1 MIIAVNAGRGRKVG
15 FAMKK
20 TSKLFV
26 CATMI
31 ICILGSVTVFAAGY
45 DHIIANPIDGDA
57 TVTVQMKVQKEKDIA
72 YAIRSSYGDST
83 ENDLIQYVRQYSFL
97 DENGMDR
104 NPSFDPYNKKD
115 VVAKT
120 DTDKMF
126 LQTVYIGDER
136 VPVGIDGTIGWI
148 GAGHGGNV
156 AMKVTVPNHGLS
168 YDSIGKVYT
177 DASTRHG
184 YNGKTATWTLLRI
197 VDENTLVFLSSW
209 YPKYWGSGITT
220 NGNPAFLTAFGKD
233 KDGNMK
239 ITCGDE
245 TLTVTA
251 ASGSK
256 MLTASYTMDKQE
268 VYVVNNGAKTYVT
281 EAAKNYTGEYVCFE
295 EEYTVKNPATVAAA
309 IAENVGK
316 YTQNPNLAVGD
327 DYITFKIN
335 YKYYPDGTCL
345 QDWETTF
352 HADIRMHMYG
362 GIQWPAR
369 TVDDN
374 DLYVYI
380 PNTKE
385 FTYNDATYNYAVPRL
400 STTMPSVRIAKSA
413 ENVKFTP
420 KSSIVAYDT
429 YRNDGYTANRRVDLA
444 GKINGDTKT
453 LSQVFA
459 GGFLPIDDGA
469 NEIRSKN
476 TYASNYLY
484 NSKKAYF
491 HFIDERFYENHKNDE
506 NTIIG
511 KTIKGTAYKKYANDF
526 GDDFSYSYYTV
537 PFERGAKKQ
546 LYIYID
552 IFNSNTTKTFDI
564 SALEDYE
571 IEKLEEI
578 NLAKADGW
586 KIEGNTLSVTSG
598 DTANESSSLVLCATY
613 KKGIEDR
620 IASLPDVY
628 AATDAAEIARIDA
641 DIKEIGLAEDKYSNI
656 AKFNGLKALMT
667 AELTSQKLSTATAE
681 DIEEIEAMI
690 RIGAEVDKNSAAYMA
705 YQAVK
710 KAQPISCDIFF
721 ANGDNVYLSNK
732 ITNPGYRE
740 DAKYIILLAFY
751 NDTELI
757 DIKIIGKKETRAE
770 AEYVDTCAED
780 WPLGANKVKAFV
792 WDDLS
797 KFVPLGEAIT
807 KTH

>member
-1 MIIAVNAGRGRKVG
+1 MIAVNLGRGRKGG

-20 TSKLFV
+20 TIRFFV
-26 CATMI
+26 CVTTI
-31 ICILGSVTVFAAGY
+31 ICILASVTGFAAE
-45 DHIIANPIDGDA
+45 DHIITNPIDTDA
-57 TVTVQMKVQKEKDIA
+57 TVTIQMKVQKEKDIA

-104 NPSFDPYNKKD
+104 NPSFDPYNIKD

-156 AMKVTVPNHGLS
+156 AMKATVPNHGLS

-177 DASTRHG
+177 DASTKHG
-184 YNGKTATWTLLRI
+184 YNGKAATWTLLRI
-197 VDENTLVFLSSW
+197 VDENTLIFLSSW

-233 KDGNMK
+233 KDGNIT

-256 MLTASYTMDKQE
+256 MLTPSYTMDKQE
-268 VYVVNNGAKTYVT
+268 VYVVNNGVKTYVT
-281 EAAKNYTGEYVCFE
+281 EAATNYTGEYVCFE

-309 IAENVGK
+309 IAANVGK
-316 YTQNPNLAVGD
+316 YTENPNLAVGD
-327 DYITFKIN
+327 DYITFKLN
-335 YKYYPDGTCL
+335 YKYYPDGTCI

-362 GIQWPAR
+362 GIQWVAR
-369 TVDDN
+369 TVNNTDF
-374 DLYVYI
+374 YVYI

-385 FTYNDATYNYAVPRL
+385 FADKSSNVYNYAKPRL
-400 STTMPSVRIAKSA
+400 SAALPNLRIAKST

-420 KSSIVAYDT
+420 ISTTVAYDT
-429 YRNDGYTANRRVDLA
+429 YKDDSYTANRRVDLA
-444 GKINGDTKT
+444 GKINGETKT

-469 NEIRSKN
+469 NDIRSKN
-476 TYASNYLY
+476 TYASHYLY
-484 NSKKAYF
+484 SNKKSYF
-491 HFIDERFYENHKNDE
+491 HFIDEQFYENHKNEE

-537 PFERGAKKQ
+537 PFERGASRQ

-564 SALEDYE
+564 SALEEYE

-578 NLAKADGW
+578 NLAATDGW
-586 KIEGNTLSVTSG
+586 EIDENTLSVTSG
-598 DTANESSSLVLCATY
+598 DTTNESSSLVLCATY
-613 KKGIEDR
+613 TKGIEDR
-620 IASLPDVY
+620 IAALPDTY
-628 AATDAAEIARIDA
+628 AAENAAEIAKIDA
-641 DIKEIGLAEDKYSNI
+641 DIKEIGLTEDKYSNI
-656 AKFNGLKALMT
+656 AKFNGLKTSMT
-667 AELTSQKLSTATAE
+667 AGLTEEKLATATA
-681 DIEEIEAMI
+681 DNIEEIEAMI
-690 RIGAEVDKNSAAYMA
+690 KVGAEIDKNSDAYKA
-705 YQAVK
+705 YEAVK
-710 KAQPISCDIFF
+710 KAQPISCDISFG
-721 ANGDNVYLSNK
+721 NGDNVYLSNK
-732 ITNPGYRE
+732 VTNPGYRE
-740 DAKYIILLAFY
+740 DAGYTILLAFY
-751 NDTELI
+751 DDTKLI
-757 DIKIIGKKETRAE
+757 DVKMIEKEGTKAE
-770 AEYVDTCAED
+770 AEYVDAYAES
-780 WPLGANKVKAFV
+780 WSLGANKVKAFV
-792 WDDLS
+792 WDDVS
-797 KFVPLGEAIT
+797 KIGPLGGTAA
-807 KTH
+807 KQH